1 MANSYLNIVTFLLTT
16 IVYYFIKPPLT
27 YTILTNE
34 EEYKKYLKSNYL
46 YLAIYLLL
54 VLVVQFIVNASI
66 ITTTCGGE
74 ITENMGAAGVFTF
87 IPWILIFGVIIVI
100 LTIYPGFKSAFS
112 DVVGYFYISGQAN
125 NVLTELLINP
135 DIEKKING
143 EQQKV
148 DNLSTIDKFKIAQ
161 GGGPDFPPSPEDI
174 ERRKQEQVI
183 IDAARGDNNK
193 IDKNNKAA
201 MQEAADAIIKIC
213 GNTSILI
220 NQIVP
225 SNFLQY
231 WDILTPLMK
240 EKYQNSGP
248 ETEKI
253 KDEFFSLV
261 VTRDNVGEAMW
272 YLYTG
277 ILLTS
282 IVQLKLTSRG
292 CVTDPKTMEQN
303 YQKFIQAEEEN
314 KARQA
319 KIQGTTYT
327 LTG

>member
-27 YTILTNE
+27 YTILTNQ

-74 ITENMGAAGVFTF
+74 ISENMSAAGAFTF
-87 IPWILIFGVIIVI
+87 IPWILIFGVVIVI

-112 DVVGYFYISGQAN
+112 DVIGYFYVSGQAN
-125 NVLTELLINP
+125 SILNELLINP

-148 DNLSTIDKFKIAQ
+148 DNPSTIDTFKIAQ
-161 GGGPDFPPSPEDI
+161 GGGPDFPPSPEDS
-174 ERRKQEQVI
+174 ERRRQEQVI
-183 IDAARGDNNK
+183 IDAARGNNNK

-231 WDILTPLMK
+231 WEILTPLMK
-240 EKYQNSGP
+240 EKYQTDGS
-248 ETEKI
+248 ETQKI
-253 KDEFFSLV
+253 KDEFFNLV
-261 VTRDNVGEAMW
+261 VTRNNVGEAMW

-282 IVQLKLTSRG
+282 IVQLKITSRG
-292 CVTDPKTMEQN
+292 CVSNPKTMEQN
-303 YQKFIQAEEEN
+303 YQKFLEAEEKN
-314 KARQA
+314 KAQQA
-319 KIQGTTYT
+319 KIQETTYT
-327 LTG
+327 ITG